1 VRPDRLR
8 ILLVGTF
15 IVAAVLSGVGRQE
28 HSPFVE
34 WLGYACFLVGVCIYV
49 SWRREIVRLQR
60 GRVLDREAK
69 TPDET
74 GTGTDQ

>member
-1 VRPDRLR
+1 VRPNRLR

-15 IVAAVLSGVGRQE
+15 IVAAILSGIGKQD

-34 WLGYACFLVGVCIYV
+34 WLGYAFFLVGVFIYV
-49 SWRREIVRLQR
+49 TWRREVIRLRR

-74 GTGTDQ
+74 GTGSDQ

>member
-1 VRPDRLR
+1 MRPARLR

-15 IVAAVLSGVGRQE
+15 VVAAVLSGVGKQE

-34 WLGYACFLVGVCIYV
+34 WLGYAFFLAGVFGYV
-49 SWRREIVRLQR
+49 SWRREIGRLR
-60 GRVLDREAK
+60 RDRVLDREAQ

-74 GTGTDQ
+74 GTGSDQ

>member
-15 IVAAVLSGVGRQE
+15 IVAAVLSGVGRKE

-34 WLGYACFLVGVCIYV
+34 WLGYAFFLVGVCVYV
-49 SWRREIVRLQR
+49 SWRRETVRLQR
-60 GRVLDREAK
+60 DRVLDREAK

-74 GTGTDQ
+74 GTGSDQ